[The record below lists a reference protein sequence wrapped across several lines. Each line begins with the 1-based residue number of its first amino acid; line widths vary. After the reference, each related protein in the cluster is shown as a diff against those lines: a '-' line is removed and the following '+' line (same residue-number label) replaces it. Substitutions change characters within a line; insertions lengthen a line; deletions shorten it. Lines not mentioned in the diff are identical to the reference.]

1 MNNKELKI
9 LYKFVQ
15 DLFFDIDRMAQS
27 GKDTLGKIDNII
39 QEKLYHV
46 RRDKCVMNTT
56 TESKKIFLM
65 KYLR

>member
-9 LYKFVQ
+9 LYKLVQ
-15 DLFFDIDRMAQS
+15 DLFFDIDRMSQS

-46 RRDKCVMNTT
+46 RRDKDEH
-56 TESKKIFLM
+56 ESQTLWRNSFDS
-65 KYLR
+65 RSF